1 MVRAPEQADAT
12 LSVIVRE
19 VTRVTRPELV
29 LLFGSRA
36 TGEPH
41 EDSDYDL
48 MVVFADGTD
57 VEQERRACSS
67 ALSAQGVSADVL
79 ARTASEYRRQQH
91 DAGYLDWLVSR
102 EGRVLY
108 SSGALAQRVPAP
120 RVREGG
126 WRDGVSLWRERAAS
140 DLHLAEQ
147 SANSA
152 TPVPDAIC
160 FHAHAAIEKLLK
172 ANIAASGVFPPRI
185 HDLARLLVMQ
195 DHRLRDDV
203 ELAAACALLQKLYP
217 RSRYPELRM
226 PSLAEARDALGA
238 ARTAHERLS
247 KARAS

>member
-1 MVRAPEQADAT
+1 MVRAPAQTDAT
-12 LSVIVRE
+12 LGVIVRE
-19 VTRVTRPELV
+19 LTRVARPELV

-36 TGEPH
+36 AGEPH

-48 MVVFADGTD
+48 MLVFADGTD
-57 VEQERRACSS
+57 VERERVACSS

-79 ARTASEYRRQQH
+79 ARTVSEYRRQQH

-102 EGRVLY
+102 EGKVLY
-108 SSGALAQRVPAP
+108 SSGVLAQRVPAP

-126 WRDGVSLWRERAAS
+126 GRDGVSLWRERAEG
-140 DLHLAEQ
+140 DLHEAEL
-147 SANSA
+147 SAASP

-185 HDLARLLVMQ
+185 HDVEKLLGMQ
-195 DHRLRDDV
+195 NQRLRDDA

-217 RSRYPELRM
+217 QSRYPELRM
-226 PSLAEARDALGA
+226 PNLDEAREALGA
-238 ARTAHERLS
+238 ARKAHERIS
-247 KARAS
+247 KSRAP